1 MGSTR
6 PVFAAFCGRD
16 SDSDSDS
23 DCDGASRCIGGMMT
37 QDQGLIFGILALTV
51 AAFLWGRLRHD
62 AVALGALMA
71 SVIAGVVPSDLAF
84 AGFGHPAVITVAAVL
99 ILSRALQHTGAVDAL
114 ARRVLPAQAGR
125 LGAVSAL
132 MALGA
137 FLSAFMNN
145 VGAMALLMPLAI
157 QLSGRLNMAPGQ
169 VLMPLAFGTILGGMT
184 TLVGTPPNL
193 IVAGFR
199 PDSLGGAFR
208 MFDFAWI
215 GVPVALA
222 GVGFVALI
230 GWRLVP
236 VRRPAGEGAFETG
249 SYLTELRVPPESKA
263 IAMTLRR
270 FEDTMQGADLQI
282 IALVRTGVR
291 LNAPHGGRRIR
302 ADDVLVVE
310 ADAKALTETAAR
322 HGMTLEG
329 LGPPSE
335 DDDADDTVVL
345 REFAVLPGA
354 RLIGRSARQLHL
366 RARYGVALLAVSR
379 EGSTPRGR
387 LGALALKSGDLLLM
401 RGGAEVLAEF
411 ARDMGCVPLDTT
423 PLSVPDRTRAW
434 MAAGIMA
441 ASVGLAA
448 LGLLPAATAF
458 TLGVLAV
465 MVTRTLPMRAVYTA
479 VDWPVVVLLA
489 ALIPVAGAMQT
500 TGAADLLAGALV
512 GTLAQGNAVAAL
524 TVVLVVTMFLSDVMN
539 NAATAAVMAPIA
551 LGIAATL
558 GVNAD
563 GFLMAVAIG
572 ASCAFLTP
580 IGHQNNTLILGPGG
594 FRFGDYWKLGL
605 IIEAI
610 IVAISVPLILV
621 VWPL

>member
-1 MGSTR
+1 
-6 PVFAAFCGRD
+6 
-16 SDSDSDS
+16 
-23 DCDGASRCIGGMMT
+23 MT
-37 QDQGLIFGILALTV
+37 QDQTLIFSILALTV
-51 AAFLWGRLRHD
+51 AAFLWGRFRHD
-62 AVALGALMA
+62 VVALAALIA
-71 SVIAGVVPSDLAF
+71 CVVAGVVPSALAF
-84 AGFGHPAVITVAAVL
+84 EGFGHPAVITVASVL
-99 ILSRALQHTGAVDAL
+99 VLSRALQRTGAVDAL
-114 ARRVLPAQAGR
+114 ARTVLPAQAGR

-157 QLSGRLNMAPGQ
+157 QLSGRLGLAPGQ

-199 PDSLGGAFR
+199 SAEAGGPFA

-215 GVPVALA
+215 GLPVALV

-230 GWRLVP
+230 GWRMVP

-249 SYLTELRVPPESKA
+249 AYLTELKVPEDSKA
-263 IAMTLRR
+263 IGLTLRG
-270 FEDTMQGADLQI
+270 FEDEMAGAELHVV
-282 IALVRTGVR
+282 ALLRGAVR
-291 LNAPHGGRRIR
+291 LNAPHGGRKLR
-302 ADDVLVVE
+302 AGDIVVVE
-310 ADAKALTETAAR
+310 ADAKTLTETAAK
-322 HGMTLEG
+322 HDLALEG
-329 LGPPSE
+329 LGAPAEMDDPDE
-335 DDDADDTVVL
+335 DIVL
-345 REFAVLPGA
+345 REFAVLPGST
-354 RLIGRSARQLHL
+354 LINRSARQLHL
-366 RARYGVALLAVSR
+366 RSRFGVALLAVSR
-379 EGSTPRGR
+379 EGKRPKSR
-387 LGALALKSGDLLLM
+387 LGTLALKSGDLILL
-401 RGGAEVLAEF
+401 RGAPEVLADF
-411 ARDMGCVPLDTT
+411 AREMACAPLDTV
-423 PLSVPDRTRAW
+423 PLAVPDKGQAW
-434 MAAGIMA
+434 TAAAIMA
-441 ASVGLAA
+441 GAVGLAA
-448 LGLLPAATAF
+448 LGVLPAAVAF
-458 TLGVLAV
+458 TLGVLAT
-465 MVTRTLPMRAVYTA
+465 MITRTLPLREIYTA
-479 VDWPVVVLLA
+479 IDWPVVVLLA

-512 GTLAQGNAVAAL
+512 GTLAQGNTVVAL
-524 TVVLVVTMFLSDVMN
+524 GVVLVVTMFLSDVMN

-594 FRFGDYWKLGL
+594 FQFGDYWKLGL
-605 IIEAI
+605 ILEAI

>member
-6 PVFAAFCGRD
+6 PVFAAFCGR
-16 SDSDSDS
+16 DSDS

-282 IALVRTGVR
+282 IALVRAGVR

-594 FRFGDYWKLGL
+594 FRFSDYWRLGL
-605 IIEAI
+605 PVQF
-610 IVAISVPLILV
+610 IVIAVAVPMILL
-621 VWPL
+621 VWGL

>member
-6 PVFAAFCGRD
+6 PVFAAFCGR
-16 SDSDSDS
+16 DSDS

-282 IALVRTGVR
+282 IALVRAGVR

-441 ASVGLAA
+441 AAVGLAA

>member
-6 PVFAAFCGRD
+6 PVFAAFCGR
-16 SDSDSDS
+16 DSDSDS

-441 ASVGLAA
+441 AAVGLAA

-605 IIEAI
+605 IIEVI

>member
-6 PVFAAFCGRD
+6 PVFAAFCGR
-16 SDSDSDS
+16 DSDSDS

>member
-6 PVFAAFCGRD
+6 PVFAAFCGR
-16 SDSDSDS
+16 DSDS

-282 IALVRTGVR
+282 IALVRAGVR